1 MSSRF
6 ATLLEKDLNVLLD
19 DKDAKTSKGPQIK
32 LALKV
37 FHQYFKE
44 KKADEPHTKDIL
56 ANVLELF
63 YPEVRKVEGTFY
75 TKSTLNSL
83 IFRLNWHFKATRGL
97 DTINTSESTDTSV
110 WRKVFRVQS
119 VSCAKCLA

>member
-6 ATLLEKDLNVLLD
+6 ATLLEKDLNVLLV
-19 DKDAKTSKGPQIK
+19 DKDAKASKGPQIK

-44 KKADEPHTKDIL
+44 KKTDEPHTKEIP

-63 YPEVRKVEGTFY
+63 YPEVRKAEGTFY

-83 IFRLNWHFKATRGL
+83 QFGLNRHFKATRGL
-97 DTINTSESTDTSV
+97 DTTNASESTDT
-110 WRKVFRVQS
+110 KVFG
-119 VSCAKCLA
+119 AKCFLWKAFA